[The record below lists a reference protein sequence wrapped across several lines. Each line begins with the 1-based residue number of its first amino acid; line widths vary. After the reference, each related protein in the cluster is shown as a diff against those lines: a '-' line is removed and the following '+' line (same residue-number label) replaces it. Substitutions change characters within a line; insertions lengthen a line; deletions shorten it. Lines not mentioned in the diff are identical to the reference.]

1 MQAVT
6 VEEANRS
13 AADHL
18 RPDRIAIVTVG
29 DPALEAPLKEAGFGP
44 LTVVGDTAPDEE
56 EG

>member
-6 VEEANRS
+6 VEEANQ
-13 AADHL
+13 AAAAHL
-18 RPDRIAIVTVG
+18 RPGRIAIVTVG